1 MLVQMRER
9 MTRSAARALMM
20 ATAALTGCGGNGSA
34 SKSPEQN
41 APPLPLAVARA
52 RSDNTEVNSDI
63 VTADNEFGL
72 SVLKTLQAQ
81 QGRINIAIS
90 PLSLS
95 IALQILY
102 NGAAGSTQ
110 DAIAQ
115 TLQLGNLTRQQVN
128 DANAA
133 LQASLVNPDPMV
145 ELKVANSLWLHLDD
159 DGVLPTF
166 TQMDQNYYGAMIGDL
181 AGAPGNVNAWVSK
194 ETNGLIPDI
203 LPPGDYSNVSAVLA
217 NAVYFK
223 GQWTSTF
230 DPNST
235 RPAPFT
241 LSDGTSASVKMMY
254 QSGTF
259 AFLQG
264 DNFQMV
270 RLPYG
275 QGRMSMLILLPD
287 STRSLESFL
296 ADITVDMLNTMV
308 GQMKSEFG
316 DVTMPA
322 FKVVSNNDMQMVLEA
337 LGMAVAFD
345 CSSPADSPQ
354 HANFS
359 ALTSNHVCVENV
371 SHNAWIQVDEMGTI
385 AAAAT
390 TVNVGITAAPQRQ
403 FAITMDHPFLYAI
416 RDDDTGELLFIG
428 TLMDPSK

>member
-1 MLVQMRER
+1 MLLQMRER

-20 ATAALTGCGGNGSA
+20 ATAALTGCGGSDSSTRNPA
-34 SKSPEQN
+34 QN
-41 APPLPLAVARA
+41 STRLPPAVARA
-52 RSDNTEVNSDI
+52 RSNNTEVTPDI

-102 NGAAGSTQ
+102 NGAAGTTQ

-145 ELKVANSLWLHLDD
+145 ELKIANSLWLHLGDD
-159 DGVLPTF
+159 TLLPAF

-181 AGAPGNVNAWVSK
+181 AGAPDNVNAWVAK

-203 LPPGDYSNVSAVLA
+203 LPRGNYSDVSAVIA
-217 NAVYFK
+217 NVVYFK

-264 DNFQMV
+264 DDFQMV

-296 ADITVDMLNTMV
+296 ADITVDTLNTLIGRME
-308 GQMKSEFG
+308 SEFG
-316 DVTMPA
+316 DVTLPA
-322 FKVVSNNDMQMVLEA
+322 FKVISNNDMGLILET
-337 LGMAVAFD
+337 LGMGVAFD
-345 CSSPADSPQ
+345 CSSSTSSSQ
-354 HANFS
+354 HADFS
-359 ALTSNHVCVENV
+359 ALTPNHVCVEHV
-371 SHNAWIQVDEMGTI
+371 SHNAWIQVDEMGTV

-390 TVNVGITAAPQRQ
+390 TINIGITALPQRQ